1 MKVFGDSENL
11 DSTTFN
17 FYTKYFRDLKEELEN
32 WMELREK
39 TADEDIAESIDTW
52 IPEIKRML
60 NVFKL

>member
-1 MKVFGDSENL
+1 MKVFRDLENL

-17 FYTKYFRDLKEELEN
+17 FYAKYFRDLKEELEN

-39 TADEDIAESIDTW
+39 TADEDIAKNIDTW
-52 IPEIKRML
+52 IPEIKKMF